1 MEGYTGTETEWLASL
16 VGPKGDDGEPYGN
29 IDGGTPFSI
38 YGGTMTL
45 DAGSV

>member
-1 MEGYTGTETEWLASL
+1 MEGFTGTEQEWLDSL
-16 VGPKGDDGEPYGN
+16 VGPQGAAGEPYGN